1 MACKKKIKMA
11 YYSSYR
17 PNVTRVC
24 IVEDDHVIREAFA
37 TLLAGV
43 DNIDVV
49 QTYSNAEDAIAD
61 VEEVRP
67 DVLLMDIE
75 LPGMNG
81 IEGISKI
88 KKIYPKTQIIVVTV
102 YENDELVFK
111 ALCEGAGGYLTKNMP
126 PDRLIQAIREIVE
139 GGAPMSTNIARM
151 VVSSFQKNHDSPL
164 TARETEVLE
173 LLAEGKSY
181 SSIAQELYVDKET
194 VRTHIKNIYWKL
206 EVHSKAE
213 AIEKAKKERFI

>member
-1 MACKKKIKMA
+1 MA

-37 TLLAGV
+37 TLIGAI
-43 DNIDVV
+43 DNYDIVG
-49 QTYSNAEDAIAD
+49 TYGNAEDAIAA
-61 VEEVRP
+61 VESVRP

-75 LPGMNG
+75 LPGING
-81 IEGISKI
+81 IEGISRI
-88 KKIYPKTQIIVVTV
+88 KKIRPKTQVIVVTV
-102 YENDELVFK
+102 YENDDLVFR
-111 ALCEGAGGYLTKNMP
+111 ALCEGAGGYLTKNMKP
-126 PDRLIQAIREIVE
+126 ERLIEAIREIME

-151 VVSSFQKNHDSPL
+151 VVSSFQKNHNSPL

-173 LLAEGKSY
+173 LLAQGKSY

-194 VRTHIKNIYWKL
+194 IRTHIKNIYWKL

>member
-1 MACKKKIKMA
+1 MA

-37 TLLAGV
+37 TLIGATE
-43 DNIDVV
+43 DFDVV
-49 QTYSNAEDAIAD
+49 ATFGNAEDAVQQI
-61 VEEVRP
+61 ETLRP
-67 DVLLMDIE
+67 DVVLMDIE
-75 LPGMNG
+75 LPGING
-81 IEGISKI
+81 IEGITRI
-88 KKIYPKTQIIVVTV
+88 KKIRPKTQIIVVTV

-111 ALCEGAGGYLTKNMP
+111 ALCEGAGGYLTKNMRP
-126 PDRLIQAIREIVE
+126 ERLIEAIREVME

-151 VVSSFQKNHDSPL
+151 VVSSFQKNHNSPL
-164 TARETEVLE
+164 TSRETEVLE
-173 LLAEGKSY
+173 LLAQGKSY
-181 SSIAQELYVDKET
+181 SGIAQQLYVDKET
-194 VRTHIKNIYWKL
+194 IRTHIKNIYWKL